1 MARARPRGRGGA
13 PGAARGRF
21 RDVRARHSVPNGGAE
36 SDALLAA
43 VSDAHTEVVKAL
55 NPRFREEREVAA
67 LRAQGRALKGALA
80 EAQRTARESEARLAQ
95 ALAPLRASTARLQSL
110 PLNAAPVEGGRPAGA
125 GAGAPGA
132 PLLEP
137 ELFAV
142 TRGPIN
148 QAAAAPSASASA
160 AAAAAAPKAAAARKK
175 AAWAKKAGAQGGIK
189 NVLKLPP
196 GLRDHWFPVE
206 FSAALEP
213 GGLLAFEL
221 FEERW
226 VVFRDA
232 AGDPACLRDELRV
245 PGVELARGLVGG
257 GRVAAPGGG
266 WAFNR
271 AGECEVSGLQVRA
284 LDTREHDA
292 CIWVWAGDGE
302 PEYEIPDVTRK
313 PDPMTGDREFHIHA
327 EISLDV
333 PVEHGLLIENLL
345 DLAHAPFTHT
355 ETFAK
360 GWSVPDLVN
369 FKQRTLLGGNWE
381 PYPIDMSFEPPCLT
395 LSTIGLAQPGKVE
408 ANLRAGECEKHL
420 HQLHVSLPSSPGRT
434 RLLYRMSLD
443 FISWAQ
449 HVPFIDRMW
458 VEMANK
464 VLGEDLVLV
473 KGQQDR
479 LERGGDVWANPVAY
493 DKLGVRYRRWRN
505 AVDTGDKDEKRKAEA
520 AIKRELSS
528 GELFSEEGAPEFSP
542 TNGRACRKPVPLAE
556 QPYGIVREER

>member
-1 MARARPRGRGGA
+1 MLLP
-13 PGAARGRF
+13 AAG
-21 RDVRARHSVPNGGAE
+21 
-36 SDALLAA
+36 
-43 VSDAHTEVVKAL
+43 
-55 NPRFREEREVAA
+55 
-67 LRAQGRALKGALA
+67 
-80 EAQRTARESEARLAQ
+80 
-95 ALAPLRASTARLQSL
+95 
-110 PLNAAPVEGGRPAGA
+110 
-125 GAGAPGA
+125 
-132 PLLEP
+132 
-137 ELFAV
+137 
-142 TRGPIN
+142 
-148 QAAAAPSASASA
+148 AAAAASAASA
-160 AAAAAAPKAAAARKK
+160 AARKR
-175 AAWAKKAGAQGGIK
+175 AKAGAQGGIK

-232 AGDPACLRDELRV
+232 AGRPACLRDELRV

-292 CIWVWAGDGE
+292 CIWVWAGEGE